1 MATGSAPGQRAAL
14 RSQVGHPLRTPFYGG
29 VRAGIGD
36 CPSGAEGIRTQIP
49 LSPLP
54 LSGVGTEKWVGSI
67 DSAPEGRVV
76 PAAVGIGR
84 VPGTWRLA

>member
-1 MATGSAPGQRAAL
+1 M
-14 RSQVGHPLRTPFYGG
+14 GG
-29 VRAGIGD
+29 

-67 DSAPEGRVV
+67 DSAPKGRVV
-76 PAAVGIGR
+76 LDAEGIGR
-84 VPGTWRLA
+84 VAAPWRVAREMQAFKIEPHAIST